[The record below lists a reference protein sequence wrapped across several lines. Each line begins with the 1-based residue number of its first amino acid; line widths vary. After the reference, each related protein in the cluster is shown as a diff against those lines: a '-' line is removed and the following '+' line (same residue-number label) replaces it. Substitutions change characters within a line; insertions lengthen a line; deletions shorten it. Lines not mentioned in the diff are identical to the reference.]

1 MTLNCLGLS
10 CILFN
15 NCLILRQQKTF
26 IMSAV
31 DFDKNFINLES
42 SLRSFAYNLTKNEED
57 AHDLYQETAL
67 RAVSNREKFNPGTNF
82 KAWLFT
88 IMKNIFINNYR
99 KKVKK
104 NTIIDSTE
112 NMYFLNSGSV
122 VISNDAGANM
132 LMKELHK
139 MIDSLED
146 SIKIPFMKHFEG
158 FKYQEI
164 ADELVLPLGTVK
176 SRIFFARKALK
187 AKIKAH
193 YGDYNL
199 VRSRQTA

>member
-1 MTLNCLGLS
+1 MAT
-10 CILFN
+10 
-15 NCLILRQQKTF
+15 
-26 IMSAV
+26 AE
-31 DFDKNFINLES
+31 FDQNFINLES

-112 NMYFLNSGSV
+112 NMYFINSGSV
-122 VISNDAGANM
+122 VISNDAGANI
-132 LMKELHK
+132 LMAELNK
-139 MIDSLED
+139 MIASLED
-146 SIKIPFMKHFEG
+146 SIRVPFLKHFEG

-164 ADELVLPLGTVK
+164 ADELDLPLGTVK

-187 AKIKAH
+187 EKIKAQ

-199 VRSRQTA
+199 VRSKLTA